1 MRPADELPLLA
12 AELQLGA
19 PMVEWCYPSRGS
31 AADLA
36 SAALAAATLQA
47 GHAASPHNAQLSV
60 ALCVALLCLG
70 APVRAV
76 KLFRGADIKQAPRR
90 ETANLQQG
98 CVG

>member
-76 KLFRGADIKQAPRR
+76 KLFCGEEIKKGLRGER
-90 ETANLQQG
+90 ERQREGET
-98 CVG
+98 